1 MVLDL
6 RNEET
11 IYAGDRFMIYALYPD
26 CNIPIHVLW
35 GLNKLNTVHATGKLI
50 LNKTSNTDIGAL
62 MLEYEGGGHEN
73 AGTCQVENDD
83 AERVLGELISRINAD
98 G

>member
-1 MVLDL
+1 
-6 RNEET
+6 
-11 IYAGDRFMIYALYPD
+11 
-26 CNIPIHVLW
+26 
-35 GLNKLNTVHATGKLI
+35 
-50 LNKTSNTDIGAL
+50 

-73 AGTCQVENDD
+73 AGTCQVEIDD